1 MNIEERNNHI
11 TCNKINRIKNK
22 SEALSLT
29 CNLASIYWNRFKMVF
44 QIPLILTSSVMAL
57 LNSITDDG
65 NDVKLANIVVNS
77 VSVLII
83 SLSNS
88 FKCAEKSDNF
98 KKVSQGFLLL
108 VSEIENRESNK
119 ENNNKDLHTY
129 NLKYDSRLN
138 DIEFSDIN
146 SSIKKNVNMMFNEE
160 DLPLQIRVIDFKKRR
175 TPPSTPQPSP
185 PPSVNIGYNN
195 QNV

>member
-1 MNIEERNNHI
+1 MDIIERKVNL
-11 TCNKINRIKNK
+11 IKNK

-29 CNLASIYWNRFKMVF
+29 CNLASIYWNRCKMLF

-57 LNSITDDG
+57 LNSITDDAEQ
-65 NDVKLANIVVNS
+65 VKLANIIVNS

-88 FKCAEKSDNF
+88 FKCAEKADNF
-98 KKVSQGFLLL
+98 KKISQGFLLL

-119 ENNNKDLHTY
+119 DLHTY
-129 NLKYDSRLN
+129 TLKYDGLLN

-146 SSIKKNVNMMFNEE
+146 SAIKKNVNLMFDED
-160 DLPLQIRVIDFKKRR
+160 DLPLQIRVIDFKKRK
-175 TPPSTPQPSP
+175 TPPPTPPTSA
-185 PPSVNIGYNN
+185 PPSVELVSMNSMNR
-195 QNV
+195 V

>member
-1 MNIEERNNHI
+1 MDNIDK
-11 TCNKINRIKNK
+11 KINLIKSK
-22 SEALSLT
+22 AEALSLT
-29 CNLASIYWNRFKMVF
+29 CNLASIYWNRFKMFF

-57 LNSITDDG
+57 LNSITEDAEQ
-65 NDVKLANIVVNS
+65 VKLANIIVNS

-119 ENNNKDLHTY
+119 DLHTY
-129 NLKYDSRLN
+129 NLKYDGLLN

-146 SSIKKNVNMMFNEE
+146 ESIRKNINMMFEEE
-160 DLPLQIRVIDFKKRR
+160 DLPLQIRVVDFKKRR
-175 TPPSTPQPSP
+175 TPQLTPQSSP

-195 QNV
+195 SV